1 MHWFIWVLIIL
12 TSASIGGDVAKMRG
26 WKPKLSKWWSGL
38 LIDCLLLA
46 GIIAYLT

>member
-12 TSASIGGDVAKMRG
+12 MGANIGVDIAKAGGYR
-26 WKPKLSKWWSGL
+26 PQPSRWWSGL
-38 LIDCLLLA
+38 LIDSLLLA